1 MIAASPWL
9 SDDEVRD
16 LCAPL
21 VQPAAQRRF
30 LAEQLKLYVRSK
42 KNGRPLI
49 ARTELE
55 RVLGA
60 ARIGIGGAK
69 PSPASVDIEALR
81 KHLNSRREHG
91 AQSSGG

>member
-60 ARIGIGGAK
+60 QGPEVGQHFCQIGLHR
-69 PSPASVDIEALR
+69 PAPFPFR
-81 KHLNSRREHG
+81 G
-91 AQSSGG
+91 